1 LKKKII
7 IFLNGL
13 RGIHCLENIL
23 TNNYEILSAV
33 TPNSF
38 FSSVFLHLKEKY
50 KFKHIKSDN
59 VNEKDFIKYLRE
71 IKPNIFLIIGFSQ
84 IFSKDLFTIP
94 TLGTYNFHAGKLPF
108 YRGGSPIN
116 WQIINN
122 ENEIGISIIKVNEKI
137 DGGAIALSH
146 SLKYSNTD
154 YVSDI
159 HLKINNIFSNLSIE
173 LLKKIT
179 KKEINLVSQ
188 NEKKAKYWHQRN
200 DSDGYIDFSKLDAEN
215 AFNFIRAISHP
226 YSGAWGMVN
235 KIYKIRFFES
245 DITDFNLKGTPGRI
259 CFIQNKG
266 PYIICKDRGLLIK
279 DYLIESSEKQK
290 LNNSDHV
297 Y

>member
-1 LKKKII
+1 MKKKII

>member
-1 LKKKII
+1 MKKKII

-23 TNNYEILSAV
+23 TNNYEILLAV